1 MVYNNFLTSS
11 DLKRIF
17 AINPKWERGTTI
29 KDPHAR
35 VVDTYNITH
44 KFGWLDEKVAQL
56 VKQRNKGF
64 RYNIKSIEETKL
76 LRYQPGGKY
85 DWHQDVI
92 WDNPQ
97 HRKFTYIIQL
107 SNSNEYSGG
116 DFQFR
121 DADNIDLSGLRNRG
135 SIIIFPSIMHH
146 RITPLTKGTRYSIV
160 GWVVGPQWT

>member
-146 RITPLTKGTRYSIV
+146 RISPLTKGTRYSIV
-160 GWVVGPQWT
+160 GGVVGPQWT

>member
-76 LRYQPGGKY
+76 LIYQPGGKY